1 MSVNVL
7 TSPIGSNDETN
18 SVDRA
23 AAMTESSDNGFATR
37 HLSSGIRFIYAYGNR
52 SVPFAPV
59 VLISPLDGA
68 SVREAHCAQA
78 STAVRR
84 TIPGVCR

>member
-7 TSPIGSNDETN
+7 TSPIGSNDEAN

-52 SVPFAPV
+52 SA
-59 VLISPLDGA
+59 
-68 SVREAHCAQA
+68 EK
-78 STAVRR
+78 
-84 TIPGVCR
+84 